1 MFEVEEKSILENPT
15 ELENIEKE
23 KKRFYSNNFHLLNYL
38 SSAYCKC
45 ERNHC
50 QLSRITPVSSQV
62 LTVFYN
68 SMPIN
73 ITLDSGATTSF
84 ITEKLCHKLKVPIL
98 PNQQLARLGDGCTVI
113 ASVGEI
119 DILLTRSTWSV
130 RFRAIVVKTLNTDIY
145 GGMTFLTDNDISMRP
160 KTGEIKINNKHVIFQ
175 TNMIM
180 PAPTLKATD
189 TPSSTTVLLNA
200 KKVIFPTQK
209 QIWNE
214 TNDYGD
220 PYPTST
226 FASEENHDEAASLM
240 VVLPIEFNQDD
251 FVVVGSREENA
262 NKDWPPPQICQVKKG
277 RISISNCSRKPIRIP
292 KDVHLLDIQHSGT
305 STVKDII
312 LNSQSL
318 QSESESFISR
328 KDAFK

>member
-1 MFEVEEKSILENPT
+1 MFEIEKEESNLENPT
-15 ELENIEKE
+15 ELENVDKE
-23 KKRFYSNNFHLLNYL
+23 RKRFHLNNFHLLDNL
-38 SSAYCKC
+38 STAYCEC

-84 ITEKLCHKLKVPIL
+84 ITEKLCQKLKITIS
-98 PNQQLARLGDGCTVI
+98 PNHQLARLGDGCTVI

-160 KTGEIKINNKHVIFQ
+160 KTGEIKINNKHTIFQ

-180 PAPTLKATD
+180 PAPTLKALG
-189 TPSSTTVLLNA
+189 TPSSTTVSLNVLL
-200 KKVIFPTQK
+200 KFYFLHK
-209 QIWNE
+209 
-214 TNDYGD
+214 
-220 PYPTST
+220 
-226 FASEENHDEAASLM
+226 
-240 VVLPIEFNQDD
+240 
-251 FVVVGSREENA
+251 
-262 NKDWPPPQICQVKKG
+262 NKFG
-277 RISISNCSRKPIRIP
+277 RKPMLTATLTT
-292 KDVHLLDIQHSGT
+292 LLLPHQKIKMKQLPLGLSSPWNT
-305 STVKDII
+305 IKMI
-312 LNSQSL
+312 LWL
-318 QSESESFISR
+318 
-328 KDAFK
+328 